1 MSSKRRIR
9 RHSCTKKVAHET
21 QDAAAAA
28 IRRTG
33 LQGVIVTYKCHF
45 CGKYHNGRPPRNVR
59 DSIRARRGYVKA

>member
-9 RHSCTKKVAHET
+9 RHSCTKKVAYET

-28 IRRTG
+28 VRRIK
-33 LQGVIVTYKCHF
+33 LEGVIFPYKCSF

-59 DSIRARRGYVKA
+59 KSIKERRGYVKA